1 MLHNM
6 QQFLNPRQ
14 MRLRTLAAVLTGFLL
29 VGLVLVSGVY
39 RPVTMAAAL
48 SPAPPTGASTR
59 PESFADL
66 AKALSPTVVH
76 VKVTTAQQVSGWQRP
91 QMPEGPLGE
100 LYKRFFQEMPRSPE
114 SRRQGMGSGVI
125 FRADGYILT
134 NYHVVDGADQVL
146 VTLNNAQEYQAQVVG
161 RDPKTDLAV
170 LRIQAP
176 EALPVATLGDSDA
189 LQVGD
194 WVVAIG
200 NPFGLDHT
208 VTAGIVSA
216 KGRVIGAGPYDDFIQ
231 TDASINPGNSG
242 GPLLNMRGEVIGI
255 NTAIVPNGQ
264 GIGFAIPVNTAKPL
278 IPQLVSTG
286 KVTRGYLGLNLQTLT
301 PALTQ
306 TLKLSESK
314 GALVSEVFP
323 GSPAAK
329 AGLQRG
335 DVIVTFDGK
344 QISSAHD
351 LATLVAATAVD
362 KNVSLLILRDGSKQ
376 TVPLTVGRMP
386 SEEVQEGKEESLKQG
401 KWGMQLQDVTPEVAR
416 RYGLKTAQGVL
427 VAEVQP
433 GSRAAEAGVRPGDVL
448 LEVNRQPVQSVTDV
462 QQVLSKAEEKTQ
474 LLLLVQR
481 EQGNFFVALVQ

>member
-1 MLHNM
+1 MLHKT
-6 QQFLNPRQ
+6 QQFLNARPV
-14 MRLRTLAAVLTGFLL
+14 RLRTLGAVLMGFLL
-29 VGLVLVSGVY
+29 VGLAVASDVY
-39 RPVTMAAAL
+39 RPSTTGEAL
-48 SPAPPTGASTR
+48 SPVPPIGASTR
-59 PESFADL
+59 PDSFADL

-76 VKVTTAQQVSGWQRP
+76 VKVTTARQVSGGQRP
-91 QMPEGPLGE
+91 QMPEGPWGE
-100 LYKRFFQEMPRSPE
+100 LYRRFFQEMPRQPE
-114 SRRQGMGSGVI
+114 FRQGTGSGVI

-146 VTLNNAQEYQAQVVG
+146 VTLNNEQEYQAHVVG

-242 GPLLNMRGEVIGI
+242 GPLLNMRGEVVGI

-264 GIGFAIPVNTAKPL
+264 GIGFAIPINTAKPV

-286 KVTRGYLGLNLQTLT
+286 KVTRGYLGLNMQTLT

-306 TLKLSESK
+306 TLKLSDRK
-314 GALVSEVFP
+314 GALVSEVTP

-344 QISSAHD
+344 QVESAHD
-351 LATLVAATAVD
+351 LATLVAATPVG
-362 KNVSLLILRDGSKQ
+362 KNVSVMILRDGNKQ

-386 SEEVQEGKEESLKQG
+386 SDEVQEGKAESLKQG
-401 KWGMQLQDVTPEVAR
+401 TWGMQLQDVTPEVAR
-416 RYGLKTAQGVL
+416 HYGLKTDHGVL
-427 VAEVQP
+427 VADVHP
-433 GSRAAEAGVRPGDVL
+433 GSRAAEAGLRPGDVL
-448 LEVNRQPVQSVTDV
+448 LEVNRQPVRSVADL
-462 QQVLSKAEEKTQ
+462 QQVLAKAEEKTQ
-474 LLLLVQR
+474 FLLLVQR
-481 EQGNFFVALVQ
+481 EQGDFFVALVP